1 MNNVVKTKYGNI
13 DLNKLTTPV
22 LELAQQKAEACKRKM
37 VAKRA
42 RQEAKAQTDADY
54 RRLERKWNKK
64 FNEVYDLS
72 LVDDRAAAEASK
84 RLSGDPEELLGYFSK
99 RHLYMKP
106 QEGIRILQA
115 AYNQTY
121 NIGKKCKQCGKIIPP
136 SSRLGR
142 TKEYCSNAC
151 RQKHSRQKNKNK
163 NKKNNDNSPVTS
175 KH

>member
-1 MNNVVKTKYGNI
+1 MKNIVKTKYGNI
-13 DLNKLTTPV
+13 DLNKLTTSV
-22 LELAQQKAEACKRKM
+22 LELAQQKAEAYKRKM

-84 RLSGDPEELLGYFSK
+84 RLSGDPEELLEYLSK

-121 NIGKKCKQCGKIIPP
+121 NIGKKCIQCGKIIPP

-142 TKEYCSNAC
+142 TRKFCSNAC
-151 RQKHSRQKNKNK
+151 KQKHHRQKNKNK
-163 NKKNNDNSPVTS
+163 DTKDDNSPVTS